1 MLTLNKNYS
10 LILVVLFTMICAVA
24 VSGDLHAVEPDY
36 NTSGDWVNEYEG
48 LEDNLTKADEDLKNA
63 NDSFNSANKSL
74 NDSEVAFE
82 NAVKKLNNT
91 LSNQEKSLN
100 IKVSKYSA
108 YKNSVK
114 ITTLLK
120 ITILK

>member
-24 VSGDLHAVEPDY
+24 VSGDVHAAEPGY
-36 NTSGDWVNEYEG
+36 NTSGDWVNEYNG

-74 NDSEVAFE
+74 ND
-82 NAVKKLNNT
+82 
-91 LSNQEKSLN
+91 
-100 IKVSKYSA
+100 
-108 YKNSVK
+108 
-114 ITTLLK
+114 
-120 ITILK
+120 